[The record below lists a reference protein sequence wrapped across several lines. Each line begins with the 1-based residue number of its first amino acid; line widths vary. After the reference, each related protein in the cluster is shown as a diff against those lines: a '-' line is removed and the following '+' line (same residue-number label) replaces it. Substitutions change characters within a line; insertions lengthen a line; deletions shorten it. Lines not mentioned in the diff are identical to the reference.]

1 VRALSKHTC
10 RAYSIDLEHFYALC
24 PKAALSELSALDI
37 KQFLLKLAQEQKS
50 RRTAQRKLSAL
61 RSFFCF
67 ALKNKW
73 VSKNPLDVIDSP
85 KVEKKIPIALTHEQ
99 IKRLLESPTDKKYLG
114 LRDRA
119 LLELLYSSALRM
131 SEAIGLNR
139 EDVDIQEGMLLIR
152 GKGKKER
159 LVPITPTALKWLGKY
174 LQHPSRMAGEKGIK
188 PEADKEAVF
197 LNKSGSRLSER
208 SLDRLFK
215 AYIRKASLPSSV
227 TPHVVRH
234 TIATH
239 WLEAGMD
246 LKTIQ
251 VLLGH
256 SNVATTTI
264 YTHVSSKLK
273 KEAYDKAHPRA
284 K

>member
-1 VRALSKHTC
+1 MRTLSKHTC
-10 RAYSIDLEHFYALC
+10 RAYSIDLEYFHALF
-24 PKAALSELSALDI
+24 PKKHLQEVTSLDV
-37 KQFLLKLAQEQKS
+37 KQFLLKLAQEEKS
-50 RRTAQRKLSAL
+50 RRTALRKLSAL
-61 RSFFCF
+61 RSFFRF

-73 VSKNPLDVIDSP
+73 VLKNPLDVIDSP
-85 KVEKKIPIALTHEQ
+85 KMEKKIPIALSQEQ
-99 IKRLLESPTDKKYLG
+99 IKRLLEAPSDKRYLG

-119 LLELLYSSALRM
+119 LIELLYSSALRM
-131 SEAIGLNR
+131 SEAVGLNR
-139 EDVDIQEGMLLIR
+139 EDVDIEEGMLLIR

-159 LVPITPTALKWLGKY
+159 LVPITPTALKWLDKY
-174 LQHPSRMAGEKGIK
+174 LKHPSRFAGEKGVK
-188 PEADKEAVF
+188 PEVSKEAIF
-197 LNKSGSRLSER
+197 LNKSGNRLSER

-215 AYIRKASLPSSV
+215 VYVKKAALPSSV

-273 KEAYDKAHPRA
+273 REVYDKAHPRA
-284 K
+284 H